1 LPKLLAIGGKG
12 LHKCL
17 YSTGGGLDGIETWA
31 SVRRDSLEEALR
43 RETPR
48 RAGVAIGADG
58 LIVEV
63 HPTPERAISDGAQSL
78 DLAQFEKMMRE
89 LQPYVALW
97 REARKEE
104 AAAVAM

>member
-1 LPKLLAIGGKG
+1 
-12 LHKCL
+12 
-17 YSTGGGLDGIETWA
+17 
-31 SVRRDSLEEALR
+31 
-43 RETPR
+43 
-48 RAGVAIGADG
+48 VAIGADG